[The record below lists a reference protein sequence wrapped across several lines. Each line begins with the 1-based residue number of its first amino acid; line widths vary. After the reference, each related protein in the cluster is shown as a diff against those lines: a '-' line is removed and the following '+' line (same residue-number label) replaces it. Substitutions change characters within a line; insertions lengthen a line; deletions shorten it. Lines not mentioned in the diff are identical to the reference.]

1 MSTYT
6 SEPGTRLAGRYRLV
20 EHTATGNGW
29 TMWKAQDETLARLV
43 SVLTFAPGFPRI
55 PEVVT
60 AARAASRLTDSRL
73 AQVFDVEDGADQ
85 AYIVMEWVSGDTLAD
100 LIADSPLDP
109 GRGCALIVEASRAL
123 AAAHA
128 AGQAHLLLTP
138 QSLRWTRS
146 SGVKITGL
154 GIDAALAGAGLANAS
169 DPAVTD
175 TRDLAGL
182 LYAALTGYWPCESQT
197 TLPPAPVT
205 DGEVYTP
212 RQVSADVPTALDA
225 VVTRALLQRPVRQ
238 AMPILTP
245 DALAGE
251 LAKVAPPVP
260 LPDPAPPSSPSSY
273 NSYGDRRDGYGG
285 GYGGQDGY
293 GAYPDQRG
301 YPRTGGFQQA
311 GGYPRTGS
319 FQEAGGYPQTGGFRP
334 DPNDPST
341 WEARNWN
348 PGTASRAMIS
358 VVVVLVLAAVAV
370 TAWAISDNLHKTGG
384 NAQGGGKPSS
394 SGSASSPAGPAAVLH
409 PTGAKSFNILGQSPS
424 PEDQADVNNPIN
436 GKSPAWQTQQYS
448 SPGAQ
453 FGGLKNGDGYLI
465 EMGNTVKVS
474 SVEANFAQGSAQAGI
489 CIGNST
495 TTSTTGTKLAGPC
508 PAGFT
513 PAAPQQTINGDTTFN
528 VTNGATGQDILIWF
542 TQLPSSGQES
552 ISTVTVRGTTSG

>member
-1 MSTYT
+1 M
-6 SEPGTRLAGRYRLV
+6 
-20 EHTATGNGW
+20 EHTATGTGW

-73 AQVFDVEDGADQ
+73 AQVFDVEDGGDQ
-85 AYIVMEWVSGDTLAD
+85 AYIVMEWVSGDSLAD
-100 LIADSPLDP
+100 LLGESPLDP
-109 GRGCALIVEASRAL
+109 GRGCALIVEAARAL
-123 AAAHA
+123 ASAHA

-154 GIDAALAGAGLANAS
+154 GIDAALAGAGLANAA
-169 DPAVTD
+169 DPALTD

-182 LYAALTGYWPCESQT
+182 LYAALTGYWPCETPT
-197 TLPPAPVT
+197 TLPPAPVA
-205 DGEVYTP
+205 DGEVCTP

-238 AMPILTP
+238 GMPILAP
-245 DALAGE
+245 DALADE

-260 LPDPAPPSSPSSY
+260 LPDPVPPSSTSSY

-285 GYGGQDGY
+285 GYRGQDRYGGQDGY
-293 GAYPDQRG
+293 GGYPDQRG
-301 YPRTGGFQQA
+301 YPQSGTFQQA
-311 GGYPRTGS
+311 GGYP
-319 FQEAGGYPQTGGFRP
+319 QTSGFRP

-348 PGTASRAMIS
+348 PGTPSYQDRYPSRRGTGSRAMIS

-370 TAWAISDNLHKTGG
+370 TAWAISNNLHKSSGNNRAAGG
-384 NAQGGGKPSS
+384 GPSSKSSGPSPSQNATLLKPQGGESFNVLG
-394 SGSASSPAGPAAVLH
+394 SSP
-409 PTGAKSFNILGQSPS
+409 TQ
-424 PEDQADVNNPIN
+424 EDQAHANDPIN
-436 GKSPAWQTQQYS
+436 DTPPAWQTQQYA
-448 SPGAQ
+448 SPD
-453 FGGLKNGDGYLI
+453 FGKLKNGDGYLI
-465 EMGNTVKVS
+465 EMGQTVKVS
-474 SVEANFAQGSAQAGI
+474 SVEASFAQGSAQAGI

-495 TTSTTGTKLAGPC
+495 TTSTTGTKLVGAC

-513 PAAPQQTINGDTTFN
+513 SIAPQQPINGDTTFT
-528 VTNGATGQDILIWF
+528 VTNGTPGQDILIWF
-542 TQLPSSGQES
+542 TQLPSGSNQES
-552 ISTVTVRGTTSG
+552 ISKVTVKGTTSG

>member
-1 MSTYT
+1 M
-6 SEPGTRLAGRYRLV
+6 

-73 AQVFDVEDGADQ
+73 AQVFDVEDGGDQ

-100 LIADSPLDP
+100 LVAESPLDP

-154 GIDAALAGAGLANAS
+154 GIDAALAGAGLTNAS
-169 DPAVTD
+169 DPALTD

-197 TLPPAPVT
+197 TLPPAPVA

-212 RQVSADVPTALDA
+212 RQVSADVPAALDA

-238 AMPILTP
+238 ATPILTP
-245 DALAGE
+245 DAFAAE

-260 LPDPAPPSSPSSY
+260 LPDPVPPPSPSSY
-273 NSYGDRRDGYGG
+273 NSYGDRRGGYGG
-285 GYGGQDGY
+285 GYGT
-293 GAYPDQRG
+293 YPDQRG
-301 YPRTGGFQQA
+301 YPQSGGFQQP
-311 GGYPRTGS
+311 GGYPQTSG
-319 FQEAGGYPQTGGFRP
+319 FQQGGGYPQTGGFRP

-341 WEARNWN
+341 WDARNGN
-348 PGTASRAMIS
+348 PGAPAYQRRHPSERGPASRAMIS

-370 TAWAISDNLHKTGG
+370 TAWAISNNLHKSSG
-384 NAQGGGKPSS
+384 NNQASGGG
-394 SGSASSPAGPAAVLH
+394 SGSKSP
-409 PTGAKSFNILGQSPS
+409 GQSPS
-424 PEDQADVNNPIN
+424 QNATVLQPLSGQSFNRLGSSPTPEDPSAQDNPIT
-436 GKSPAWQTQQYS
+436 GKQPAWQTQQYA
-448 SPGAQ
+448 SPD
-453 FGGLKNGDGYLI
+453 FGKLKKGDGYLI
-465 EMGNTVKVS
+465 DMGQDVKAS
-474 SVEANFAQGSAQAGI
+474 SVEVSFTTGTPATAQIYVSD
-489 CIGNST
+489 
-495 TTSTTGTKLAGPC
+495 TTSTQPGNTWPQPGYTEVTGPTQVSG
-508 PAGFT
+508 
-513 PAAPQQTINGDTTFN
+513 NYTFN
-528 VTNGATGQDILIWF
+528 IASPKAGRYIIIWF
-542 TQLPSSGQES
+542 TKLPSGTNQES
-552 ISTVTVRGTTSG
+552 ISKVTVKGTSSG